1 MNNFSS
7 GFLAIILAGFMAGKE
22 VKLTGTL
29 ICQIK
34 CNLSFSL
41 ANRRGLSLTSLPPF
55 SLSFSLSLRE
65 VIHYCNLF
73 AAENAKYLFNFEH
86 SSIYLFAQSQFKQK
100 SPRSTLLLPASPLD
114 WVTFGR
120 AYRLRLVGKI
130 FNFLPE
136 LSERERKKQI
146 RTKQTCPRDQNQ
158 SLQSAGGGNVDT
170 RWQLELRLKL
180 RLRLELVSGLLVSSV
195 ICTKIWL
202 SIIDGGNNG
211 NVKCTRQL
219 LQLPACLP
227 ACLPTGHDS
236 QSLFLLLCLLP
247 LPQRGFYLKTILFAL
262 WICGA

>member
-1 MNNFSS
+1 M
-7 GFLAIILAGFMAGKE
+7 
-22 VKLTGTL
+22 
-29 ICQIK
+29 
-34 CNLSFSL
+34 
-41 ANRRGLSLTSLPPF
+41 
-55 SLSFSLSLRE
+55 
-65 VIHYCNLF
+65 
-73 AAENAKYLFNFEH
+73 
-86 SSIYLFAQSQFKQK
+86 
-100 SPRSTLLLPASPLD
+100 
-114 WVTFGR
+114 
-120 AYRLRLVGKI
+120 RLVGKI

-219 LQLPACLP
+219 LQLPAFLP
-227 ACLPTGHDS
+227 ANGARLAVALPATLPPPPATTRFLFENHFVCFMDLRSLKWLRRFVCLV
-236 QSLFLLLCLLP
+236 LLLLKILRREWKVPAYLP
-247 LPQRGFYLKTILFAL
+247 LPAPCPAVHGQTKSSVWSGPCFCFISP
-262 WICGA
+262 C

>member
-1 MNNFSS
+1 MFFLLQTTSASLQILSLAFHYKFLALKCKNSLRNLNNFSS

-100 SPRSTLLLPASPLD
+100 SSRSPL
-114 WVTFGR
+114 V
-120 AYRLRLVGKI
+120 Y
-130 FNFLPE
+130 PPP
-136 LSERERKKQI
+136 Q
-146 RTKQTCPRDQNQ
+146 
-158 SLQSAGGGNVDT
+158 
-170 RWQLELRLKL
+170 
-180 RLRLELVSGLLVSSV
+180 
-195 ICTKIWL
+195 
-202 SIIDGGNNG
+202 
-211 NVKCTRQL
+211 
-219 LQLPACLP
+219 
-227 ACLPTGHDS
+227 
-236 QSLFLLLCLLP
+236 P
-247 LPQRGFYLKTILFAL
+247 LPSAE
-262 WICGA
+262 

>member
-1 MNNFSS
+1 M
-7 GFLAIILAGFMAGKE
+7 
-22 VKLTGTL
+22 
-29 ICQIK
+29 
-34 CNLSFSL
+34 
-41 ANRRGLSLTSLPPF
+41 
-55 SLSFSLSLRE
+55 
-65 VIHYCNLF
+65 
-73 AAENAKYLFNFEH
+73 
-86 SSIYLFAQSQFKQK
+86 
-100 SPRSTLLLPASPLD
+100 
-114 WVTFGR
+114 TFGR

-158 SLQSAGGGNVDT
+158 SLQSAGGNVDT

-180 RLRLELVSGLLVSSV
+180 RLMLRLELVSGLLVSSQ

-211 NVKCTRQL
+211 NVKCTRHL

-236 QSLFLLLCLLP
+236 QSLFLLLRLHP
-247 LPQRGFYLKTILFAL
+247 LHSSSLRHNAVSI
-262 WICGA
+262 